1 MGADALPEVGRGSG
15 KIQVRNGDLPV
26 SPGLREM
33 NPESGPEQQETREPR
48 RDSLRRHGRRAWLY
62 TWAGALVALLAILI
76 ALIVANTGRV
86 KVSWVLGSTRQSLV
100 WIILATAILGWLLG
114 IVTSV
119 VLRFRT
125 RRRNSAR

>member
-1 MGADALPEVGRGSG
+1 MKAMD
-15 KIQVRNGDLPV
+15 
-26 SPGLREM
+26 
-33 NPESGPEQQETREPR
+33 PESGPEQQTTREPR

-62 TWAGALVALLAILI
+62 TWAGVLVALLAILI
-76 ALIVANTGRV
+76 ALIVANTGRI

-114 IVTSV
+114 IVTSMIF
-119 VLRFRT
+119 RFRT

>member
-1 MGADALPEVGRGSG
+1 MLFRS
-15 KIQVRNGDLPV
+15 
-26 SPGLREM
+26 
-33 NPESGPEQQETREPR
+33 NPESEPEQPAPRESR

-62 TWAGALVALLAILI
+62 SWAGALVALLAILI

-119 VLRFRT
+119 IFRFRT
-125 RRRNSAR
+125 RRRNSVR